1 VASPYASGEP
11 ILYGCRSSRKIV
23 CTQPI
28 VDTMLKDSETSRY
41 ATRRTHRTYTR
52 EFKAELVAACQVPGA
67 SIAAIAG
74 AHAMNANVLHRWLKE
89 HANSGCHGRTDSDN
103 ANRSSVALR
112 QHIPA
117 FIPVQL
123 PTPGPEPEAHAIEVD
138 IRKGTLTMRIKW
150 PASASA
156 DFASWAAGILK

>member
-1 VASPYASGEP
+1 M
-11 ILYGCRSSRKIV
+11 SRKIV

-28 VDTMLKDSETSRY
+28 VDTMLKDSEISKN
-41 ATRRTHRTYTR
+41 AIGRTHRTYTR
-52 EFKAELVAACQVPGA
+52 EFKAELVAACQVPGT
-67 SIAAIAG
+67 SIAAVAS

-89 HANSGCHGRTDSDN
+89 HARSGCHGSHFGEGS
-103 ANRSSVALR
+103 AQMSIVAKSMLA
-112 QHIPA
+112 PA

-123 PTPGPEPEAHAIEVD
+123 PASHSEPGAKDIKVD
-138 IRKGTLTMRIKW
+138 IRKGALTMSITW